1 MKITVKSKNRDYDVI
16 INNGVLDN
24 IEFYLDITRNYIIV
38 SDDNIPEYIINKFLT
53 KLNIVKTIRFPEGET
68 SKSLSLYSSIINS
81 IINSN
86 ITKDVVVLAIGGGVT
101 GDLAGFIAST
111 LYRGVDYIQVP
122 TTLLAQIDSS
132 IGGKVAVNSDKVKN
146 AIGTIYPPKLVLVDP
161 NVLSSLS
168 KRHFNNG
175 MAEMIKYSLISSKSM
190 FCKLLKDDINSL
202 LEDLIIE
209 SIKIKKQIVEEDEF
223 DVGVRQTLNFGHTF
237 GHAYEAYY
245 EYKKYL
251 HGEAVALGM
260 LQFVSEKIKSDL
272 IALLKKF
279 SLPIEDQVKKED
291 LIKFIKNDKKA
302 KMDSINI
309 IKVKSIG
316 EAYIEKIYNYETELL
331 K

>member
-1 MKITVKSKNRDYDVI
+1 
-16 INNGVLDN
+16 
-24 IEFYLDITRNYIIV
+24 
-38 SDDNIPEYIINKFLT
+38 
-53 KLNIVKTIRFPEGET
+53 
-68 SKSLSLYSSIINS
+68 
-81 IINSN
+81 
-86 ITKDVVVLAIGGGVT
+86 
-101 GDLAGFIAST
+101 
-111 LYRGVDYIQVP
+111 
-122 TTLLAQIDSS
+122 
-132 IGGKVAVNSDKVKN
+132 
-146 AIGTIYPPKLVLVDP
+146 
-161 NVLSSLS
+161 LSSLS